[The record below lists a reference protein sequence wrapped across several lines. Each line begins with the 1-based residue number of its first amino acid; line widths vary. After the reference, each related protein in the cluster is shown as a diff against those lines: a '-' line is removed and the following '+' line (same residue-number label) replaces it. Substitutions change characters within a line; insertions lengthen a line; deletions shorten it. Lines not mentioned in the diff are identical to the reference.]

1 MANEVIG
8 IEVAVKLDQ
17 LRAQLATLGPGMEK
31 EAAAMTAAL
40 NKQLKEQ
47 TAAVKAQTAAMT
59 AAQRS
64 GIKEIGDQAADAG
77 TKFDKLGKAM
87 GPLGGVLSKISP
99 QAGAVASSIAGL
111 TSGMEGLGAAGVLS
125 TVAMGPLLAV
135 LAPVALGVGLV
146 SASMS
151 DAKDRAAAAATAME
165 GLTRAMERTDSMTE
179 AAADAMSDFRVMIGE
194 LTPVEAAYQKAIKQ
208 VAKEYTLA
216 NNELEELIRLRIES
230 NEEVGLLADVQA
242 LRAQRA
248 ALVASTEARAKA
260 LSGQKEWTEQ
270 MMKSADFIAARDKAA
285 AEGDKEAAAAKAK
298 ADALDKAVEDENERI
313 SKARYAE
320 HIAATKQTIEHQERE
335 REKRLEITKTI
346 IDGEKAEREEAQ
358 KTADEQKKHDD
369 DRRAAGQ
376 QRIQDAA
383 TVTDSIMALGNQ
395 LLQNEINNLD
405 TSTKEGRKTAMD
417 LWHVQQG
424 LAIAR
429 AVLDAVAAISA
440 ASTLV
445 PPASYVAMTVA
456 GITGAIN
463 IAAVAGTPPPKFH
476 AGGLS
481 PDESPVTMRRGEAML
496 SGQGR
501 RALGDDTIR
510 EANAGR
516 GDSGGGAQ
524 RGQIV
529 YKHRAFE
536 YFVADHLQMN
546 GTLAKTI
553 RKGDRVG
560 QLRRG
565 RA

>member
-40 NKQLKEQ
+40 NKQLKAQ
-47 TAAVKAQTAAMT
+47 TAAVKQQTAAMT

-64 GIKEIGDQAADAG
+64 GVKALGNDAAMAG
-77 TKFDKLGKAM
+77 TQFDKLGKAM

-99 QAGAVASSIAGL
+99 EAGAAASSVAGLTSAFEGVTAAGVAMSTAVPVLLAISAAVAAGAVAWELYNLRVDRAKAVSAQRAGFYAAEAQFIQDINAATYDLAKTTGTLTEAEAKDHMRREVGAQLRKESAGL
-111 TSGMEGLGAAGVLS
+111 TTDQAADLRS
-125 TVAMGPLLAV
+125 LAGDLINV
-135 LAPVALGVGLV
+135 RDEEIEYEFALAKSNDQLERRTKAT
-146 SASMS
+146 
-151 DAKDRAAAAATAME
+151 AAASKAAKEAAEVAKVLRQDEDAAQSAKFKVADAATAQAIE
-165 GLTRAMERTDSMTE
+165 HAESE
-179 AAADAMSDFRVMIGE
+179 AA
-194 LTPVEAAYQKAIKQ
+194 
-208 VAKEYTLA
+208 
-216 NNELEELIRLRIES
+216 
-230 NEEVGLLADVQA
+230 
-242 LRAQRA
+242 
-248 ALVASTEARAKA
+248 
-260 LSGQKEWTEQ
+260 
-270 MMKSADFIAARDKAA
+270 
-285 AEGDKEAAAAKAK
+285 
-298 ADALDKAVEDENERI
+298 
-313 SKARYAE
+313 
-320 HIAATKQTIEHQERE
+320 
-335 REKRLEITKTI
+335 KRLEATKEAI
-346 IDGEKAEREEAQ
+346 RNEKAERAAKAETEEQDETFADAQ
-358 KTADEQKKHDD
+358 RKRDD
-369 DRRAAGQ
+369 Q
-376 QRIQDAA
+376 TVQDAVA
-383 TVTDSIMALGNQ
+383 VTDAVMALGNQ
-395 LLQNEINNLD
+395 LLQNEIDNLD

-429 AVLDAVAAISA
+429 AALDAVAAISA

-445 PPASYVAMTVA
+445 PPASYVAMAVA

-463 IAAVAGTPPPKFH
+463 IAAVAGSPPPKFH

-481 PDESPVTMRRGEAML
+481 PDEGSVTMRRGEAML

-516 GDSGGGAQ
+516 GDSGSGAQ

-536 YFVADHLQMN
+536 YFVADHLNMN

>member
-40 NKQLKEQ
+40 NKQLKAQ
-47 TAAVKAQTAAMT
+47 TAAVKQQTAAMT

-64 GIKEIGDQAADAG
+64 GIKQIGDQAADAG

-87 GPLGGVLSKISP
+87 GPIGGVLARISP
-99 QAGAVASSIAGL
+99 EAGAVASSIAGI
-111 TSGMEGLGAAGVLS
+111 TS
-125 TVAMGPLLAV
+125 
-135 LAPVALGVGLV
+135 
-146 SASMS
+146 
-151 DAKDRAAAAATAME
+151 
-165 GLTRAMERTDSMTE
+165 
-179 AAADAMSDFRVMIGE
+179 
-194 LTPVEAAYQKAIKQ
+194 
-208 VAKEYTLA
+208 
-216 NNELEELIRLRIES
+216 
-230 NEEVGLLADVQA
+230 
-242 LRAQRA
+242 
-248 ALVASTEARAKA
+248 
-260 LSGQKEWTEQ
+260 
-270 MMKSADFIAARDKAA
+270 A
-285 AEGDKEAAAAKAK
+285 AEGVAASGLAGTLAGLLPLLGPLGGAILTVRGTMEDYTAATKAAEAANTAFALALAPLDVALAAAKDEQQLLNDALDSGAAKQYLAVADMSAKVDAKEAEATKGLREEKEALMQMLAESANMENSEGILAQQRIERIDKEIGLVHEQANALAQLTVANDTTRKFIDKITESKKAEGVAVEDTTEAQKEAA
-298 ADALDKAVEDENERI
+298 DENERI
-313 SKARYAE
+313 SAARYAE
-320 HIAATKQTIEHQERE
+320 HIAATKQHIEHQERE
-335 REKRLEITKTI
+335 RERRLEITKTI
-346 IDGEKAEREEAQ
+346 IDGEKADREEAQ

-369 DRRAAGQ
+369 DRKAARQ
-376 QRIQDAA
+376 QTIQDAA

-429 AVLDAVAAISA
+429 AALDAVAAISA

-445 PPASYVAMTVA
+445 PPANYVAMTVA